1 MEYDWDDLSDLL
13 MEACC
18 NFTSVMLK
26 TTEMSPNIK
35 SKEMI
40 TTECM
45 ERFGSITG
53 IVKKIIKNGKYY
65 NFEDLEKKQ
74 KALKLNGWILLGSL
88 TETALQVFLAF
99 YINDYKN
106 SKWQLWKDF
115 DIKKF
120 ELQLLNVF
128 KV

>member
-1 MEYDWDDLSDLL
+1 MIDCLWDGKMEYDWDDLSDLL

-53 IVKKIIKNGKYY
+53 IVKKIIKMVNIII
-65 NFEDLEKKQ
+65 LRTWEK
-74 KALKLNGWILLGSL
+74 N
-88 TETALQVFLAF
+88 
-99 YINDYKN
+99 
-106 SKWQLWKDF
+106 
-115 DIKKF
+115 KKP
-120 ELQLLNVF
+120 
-128 KV
+128 